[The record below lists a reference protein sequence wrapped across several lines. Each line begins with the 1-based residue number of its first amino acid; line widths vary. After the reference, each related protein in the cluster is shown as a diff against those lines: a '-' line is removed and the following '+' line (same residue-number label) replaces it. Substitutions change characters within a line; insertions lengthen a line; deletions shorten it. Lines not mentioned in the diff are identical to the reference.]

1 MQNFNSFIEEEKS
14 NLSSSEDE
22 PEQIE
27 LFSSEEECKSKNCL
41 ERSRSFDQNWEE
53 KKSKHSVQLR
63 YSEVRVMHLLLLKY
77 MLKRK
82 FLPQGPKGMTDL

>member
-27 LFSSEEECKSKNCL
+27 LFSSEEENKHKNCL
-41 ERSRSFDQNWEE
+41 EKSRSFDQNWEE
-53 KKSKHSVQLR
+53 KKNQ
-63 YSEVRVMHLLLLKY
+63 
-77 MLKRK
+77 
-82 FLPQGPKGMTDL
+82 

>member
-41 ERSRSFDQNWEE
+41 ERSRSFDQN
-53 KKSKHSVQLR
+53 
-63 YSEVRVMHLLLLKY
+63 
-77 MLKRK
+77 
-82 FLPQGPKGMTDL
+82 

>member
-27 LFSSEEECKSKNCL
+27 LFSSEEENKQKNCL
-41 ERSRSFDQNWEE
+41 ERSRSFDQN
-53 KKSKHSVQLR
+53 
-63 YSEVRVMHLLLLKY
+63 
-77 MLKRK
+77 
-82 FLPQGPKGMTDL
+82 

>member
-27 LFSSEEECKSKNCL
+27 LFSSEEENKQKNCL

-53 KKSKHSVQLR
+53 KKISKNIHFFNIN
-63 YSEVRVMHLLLLKY
+63 KIN
-77 MLKRK
+77 
-82 FLPQGPKGMTDL
+82 

>member
-27 LFSSEEECKSKNCL
+27 LFSSEEENKHKNCL
-41 ERSRSFDQNWEE
+41 ERSRSFDQNWEV
-53 KKSKHSVQLR
+53 KKS
-63 YSEVRVMHLLLLKY
+63 VRI
-77 MLKRK
+77 
-82 FLPQGPKGMTDL
+82 FISSI

>member
-27 LFSSEEECKSKNCL
+27 LFSSEEENKQKNRL
-41 ERSRSFDQNWEE
+41 ERSRSYDQNWEE
-53 KKSKHSVQLR
+53 KKS
-63 YSEVRVMHLLLLKY
+63 VRIFISSISK
-77 MLKRK
+77 K
-82 FLPQGPKGMTDL
+82 

>member
-27 LFSSEEECKSKNCL
+27 LFSSEEECKSKNWL

-53 KKSKHSVQLR
+53 KKS
-63 YSEVRVMHLLLLKY
+63 VRIFISSISTK
-77 MLKRK
+77 
-82 FLPQGPKGMTDL
+82 